1 MNKNLNHIENLF
13 DKARNQKPKTSFE
26 ETSGQF
32 LNDLKAGK
40 ISNLSQGKAK
50 LFNFKNFIMLSF
62 VSVTVIS
69 ALIFFNSNKPLEKEE
84 IIVSIEKEVINSPIE
99 TIVIQNKDFIVES
112 ITIDE
117 KVIQTTTS
125 TYNNQ
130 ISDSIIVSTESIIDN
145 NRPVYIAELKSVI
158 KRRQDSVY
166 RFPKLTQEQ
175 VEANYKQKKLMI
187 KQLNKLDKKKY
198 AYIPSG
204 SYDYKGKSISVQ
216 AFHMQTTE
224 VTVLEYRTFLFDLL
238 IQDRKEEF
246 IKAKPDQ
253 TKWREVNGNK
263 SVYLEPMVEHYFSH
277 PAYND
282 YPVNNVSR
290 EGAEIYCSWLTIEA
304 SKSRND
310 KKPMLNDIRIPSDY
324 EWMLAAKGG
333 DDNRASFPWKTSSVK
348 NDKNC
353 YLANYKPVTDS
364 ILNKETGLYEEC
376 LGCNWWIADGAF
388 YTAKVD
394 SYLPNDYGLYCMSG
408 NLAEMVVNSEDKT
421 PGTKGG
427 SWTSDLQELEI
438 EGVDRF
444 NGVIEPEVNIGFR
457 VVMSYLN
464 Q

>member
-1 MNKNLNHIENLF
+1 
-13 DKARNQKPKTSFE
+13 
-26 ETSGQF
+26 
-32 LNDLKAGK
+32 
-40 ISNLSQGKAK
+40 
-50 LFNFKNFIMLSF
+50 MLSF

-117 KVIQTTTS
+117 KVIQTITS

-130 ISDSIIVSTESIIDN
+130 ISDSIVVSTESIIDN

-158 KRRQDSVY
+158 KRRQDSVH

-290 EGAEIYCSWLTIEA
+290 EGAEMYCNWLTIEA

-324 EWMLAAKGG
+324 EWILAAKGG
-333 DDNRASFPWKTSSVK
+333 DDNKASFPWKTSSIK

-427 SWTSDLQELEI
+427 SWTSDLAELEI
-438 EGVDRF
+438 FGKDRF
-444 NGVIEPEVNIGFR
+444 IGVIEPEVNIGFR
-457 VVMSYLN
+457 VVFSY
-464 Q
+464 

>member
-32 LNDLKAGK
+32 LNDVKAGK

-158 KRRQDSVY
+158 KRRQDSAY
-166 RFPKLTQEQ
+166 RSPKLTQEQ
-175 VEANYKQKKLMI
+175 IEANYKQKKLMI

-324 EWMLAAKGG
+324 EWILAAKGG
-333 DDNRASFPWKTSSVK
+333 DDNKASFPWKTSSIK

-408 NLAEMVVNSEDKT
+408 NLAEMVVNWEDKT
-421 PGTKGG
+421 PRTKGG
-427 SWTSDLQELEI
+427 SWTSDLAELEI
-438 EGVDRF
+438 FGKDRF
-444 NGVIEPEVNIGFR
+444 IGVIEPEVNIGFR
-457 VVMSYLN
+457 VVFSY
-464 Q
+464 